1 MGVMRKLADSA
12 RAKLR
17 GLSEGNVQGIRGKK
31 LAELS
36 DAELE
41 EELQRRRRQRGAS
54 GGTEATKATK
64 AKSPPRASGQTRAA
78 RPPGWKVRQW
88 FRDLELEPG
97 ASEADVERAYQ
108 RLLAKYDPDKYSG
121 DAEKHR
127 AAVRLVVGLREAYDG
142 LRDHFDGG

>member
-1 MGVMRKLADSA
+1 MRKLADSA

-17 GLSEGNVQGIRGKK
+17 GRSEGNVQGIRGKK
-31 LAELS
+31 LCELS

-41 EELQRRRRQRGAS
+41 EELQRRRRERGFSAPSEGAAS
-54 GGTEATKATK
+54 RKRAPGADRKKTGG
-64 AKSPPRASGQTRAA
+64 
-78 RPPGWKVRQW
+78 PPGWKVRQW

-97 ASEADVERAYQ
+97 ASRAEVEEAYE

-127 AAVRLVVGLREAYDG
+127 AAVRLVVGLRHAYDG
-142 LRDHFDGG
+142 LRDHFDAG